1 MNEQMKVAVINRDSG
16 TVGYVIPDLNNL
28 HRTFQTN
35 ETKYIPFEELRSLA
49 NVPGGIYLLE
59 NCLQI
64 QDEEVIKDLLGSV
77 EPEYYYSKED
87 VKSLLLNGSLEQL
100 EDCLNF
106 APSGVIEI
114 LKDEAINCELN
125 DVRKR
130 DLIFK
135 KTGLNISTA
144 IKNNHLAEEENEEE
158 EAPKRRKAAVPEKNN
173 INTSSQRKAPTQYK
187 VVSK

>member
-1 MNEQMKVAVINRDSG
+1 MDEQMKIAVINRDSG

-35 ETKYIPFEELRSLA
+35 EKKYIPFGELRSL
-49 NVPGGIYLLE
+49 VSIPGGTYLLE

-87 VKSLLLNGSLEQL
+87 IKSLLLNGSLDQL

-114 LKDEAINCELN
+114 LKDEAISCELN

-144 IKNNHLAEEENEEE
+144 IKNKHLAEEDGEEKD
-158 EAPKRRKAAVPEKNN
+158 APKRRKAAIPEKNN
-173 INTSSQRKAPTQYK
+173 SNTNSQRKAPTQYK
-187 VVSK
+187 VISK

>member
-114 LKDEAINCELN
+114 LKDESINCELN